1 MEKENQLIVPT
12 QDIAFA
18 VLKDGSRITNF
29 SDGGGNPKIEPIM
42 KTFEGIAKYFEEAPE
57 KEFIAASLAWMIAG
71 GSING
76 VLHARAERIK
86 ADLNKD

>member
-1 MEKENQLIVPT
+1 
-12 QDIAFA
+12 
-18 VLKDGSRITNF
+18 
-29 SDGGGNPKIEPIM
+29 M

-86 ADLNKD
+86 ADLKD